1 MGTWGGKESR
11 VGGGKRGWITRS
23 VSGACKLRNADPRE
37 DEGSLINAK
46 CTIRVCYGL
55 RDPLFTTVSLN
66 FRLYDTTTITTI
78 TTGTILNTIAIA
90 NDVLY
95 FETPQVRGDSSSCKL
110 VTREETVTQ
119 W

>member
-1 MGTWGGKESR
+1 MDTWGGKNRR
-11 VGGGKRGWITRS
+11 VGRGRRGWITRS
-23 VSGACKLRNADPRE
+23 VSSPCKLRNADSRE

-66 FRLYDTTTITTI
+66 FRLYDTTTTI
-78 TTGTILNTIAIA
+78 TISTIILSTTATA

-95 FETPQVRGDSSSCKL
+95 HETPQARGGTSCKL
-110 VTREETVTQ
+110 VTREETVTL